1 MTQEEAVQQ
10 MKEQAPVQYRMNTG
24 RRVMKYRRI
33 VQMRFFKKDGE
44 TCLSLKMED
53 YNGQSFTWADVRDV
67 EKADG
72 NAEKEEETKDAGE
85 DRKEDGAGQCA
96 TGGV

>member
-1 MTQEEAVQQ
+1 MTQEEAVQL

-33 VQMRFFKKDGE
+33 VQMRFFKKDGV

-67 EKADG
+67 EKAEG

>member
-1 MTQEEAVQQ
+1 MTQEEAVQL

>member
-1 MTQEEAVQQ
+1 MTQEEAVQL
-10 MKEQAPVQYRMNTG
+10 MKEQAPVQYCMNTG

-44 TCLSLKMED
+44 TCLSLQLED
-53 YNGQSFTWADVRDV
+53 CNGKSFTWADVRDV

-72 NAEKEEETKDAGE
+72 NAEKEEETRDAGE

>member
-10 MKEQAPVQYRMNTG
+10 MKEQAPVLYYPKMGGGPWR
-24 RRVMKYRRI
+24 YRRI
-33 VQMRFFKKDGE
+33 VKMRFFKKDGE
-44 TCLSLKMED
+44 TCLSLQLED
-53 YNGQSFTWADVRDV
+53 CNGKSFTWADVRDV

-72 NAEKEEETKDAGE
+72 NTEKEEETKGAGE